1 MEVHVPSALKLQHL
15 IPTFLLG
22 ISLLCCPAPASAQQK
37 ILKAARLLDVAN
49 GTLVQPAVVVTAA
62 DRIVA
67 VSPASLPSG
76 AEVVDLGDVTLLPG
90 LIDAH
95 VHLMDD
101 PGSSWI
107 RQRAYETPATW
118 ALRAARNAEALL
130 LAGFTTVRD
139 TGSTGFVDVAVG
151 KAADARWI
159 RGPRLIPVGH
169 YITTT
174 GGHCDLTGFAP
185 GILERGPEAGVAD
198 GPNEV
203 RKAIRYQA
211 KHGAQWIKMCAT
223 AGVFSFDR
231 TVGAQQYSE
240 AELRAGVEE
249 AALHGL
255 RVAAHAHGT
264 DGILAAVRAG
274 ARSIEHGSILNDEA
288 IRLMKARGTWLVP
301 QAYVGQAIDA
311 TTLEPAIRAKHDYI
325 NPIARRSLQQAI
337 RAGVKIAFSTD
348 GPLPNGDPGREFAAL
363 VEHGMTPLQA
373 IQAATIRGAELL
385 ELDDRGQVAPGKL
398 ADLVAVPGNPLR
410 DIRVMERVAFVMKGG
425 EVFKL
430 SLGPARP

>member
-1 MEVHVPSALKLQHL
+1 MRLFSECLRAFAKGVLGAALVCSSS
-15 IPTFLLG
+15 G
-22 ISLLCCPAPASAQQK
+22 AYAQQK
-37 ILKAARLLDVAN
+37 IVKAAKMLDVVS
-49 GTLVQPAVVVTAA
+49 GKLVQPAVLLVSG

-67 VSPASLPSG
+67 VNPPTLPSS
-76 AEVVDLGDVTLLPG
+76 AETIELGDATLLPG

-101 PGSSWI
+101 LGSSWI
-107 RQRAYETPATW
+107 RQRAYETPALW
-118 ALRAARNAEALL
+118 ALRAARNAENLL

-139 TGSTGFVDVAVG
+139 TGSTGFVDVAMG
-151 KAADARWI
+151 KATDAKWI
-159 RGPRLIPVGH
+159 RGPRVVPVGH

-198 GPNEV
+198 GPDEV

-211 KHGAQWIKMCAT
+211 KHGATWIKMCAT
-223 AGVFSFDR
+223 AGIFSFDR

-249 AALHGL
+249 AALHGM

-274 ARSIEHGSILNDEA
+274 VRSIEHGSILTDEA
-288 IRLMKARGTWLVP
+288 IGLMKARGTWLVP
-301 QAYVGQAIDA
+301 QAYIGQAIDPS
-311 TTLEPAIRAKHDYI
+311 TLEPAVRAKHDYI

-363 VEHGMTPLQA
+363 VDHGMTPLQS

-385 ELDDRGQVAPGKL
+385 EVDDRGQLAPGKL
-398 ADLVAVPGNPLR
+398 ADVVAVSGNPLQN
-410 DIRVMERVAFVMKGG
+410 IRAMENMLFVMKAGD
-425 EVFKL
+425 VIKN
-430 SLGPARP
+430 PARAPSR